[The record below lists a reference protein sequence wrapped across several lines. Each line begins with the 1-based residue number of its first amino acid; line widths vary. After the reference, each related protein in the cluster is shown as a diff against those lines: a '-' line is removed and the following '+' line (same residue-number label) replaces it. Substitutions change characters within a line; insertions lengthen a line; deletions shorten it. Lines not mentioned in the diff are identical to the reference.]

1 MTTPVQTALQE
12 EGRAVTILVFGIL
25 SVVALGPILGIPA
38 WVMGRTDLTK
48 IQAGLIPASER
59 QLTRAGMILGI
70 IGTFYF
76 IVVIVIVLIVL
87 LLYGV
92 K

>member
-1 MTTPVQTALQE
+1 MNTPQNIPGQE
-12 EGRAVTILVFGIL
+12 AGRGVTILVFGIL

-38 WVMGRTDLTK
+38 WVMGRTDLSK
-48 IQAGLIPASER
+48 IRAGLVPESES

-76 IVVIVIVLIVL
+76 IVAIVIVVIVL
-87 LLYGV
+87 LVHGV
-92 K
+92 R